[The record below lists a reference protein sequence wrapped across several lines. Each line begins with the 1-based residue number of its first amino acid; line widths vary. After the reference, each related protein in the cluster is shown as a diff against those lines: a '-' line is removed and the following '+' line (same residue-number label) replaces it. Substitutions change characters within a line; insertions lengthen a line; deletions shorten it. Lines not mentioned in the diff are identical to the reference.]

1 MIRSARTRRG
11 LPALALVMLPCLVAA
26 ESPETWPVLEQERG
40 RWDSCADAP
49 PGFQMAP
56 LTLPDDPD
64 TPMIID
70 ADQATFDSRSRVH
83 DLEGDVE
90 VERGGQR
97 LRADRMRYREDED
110 RAEARGR
117 MLYRQEGL
125 ILGGSQGHMRLAE
138 DQGEMDD
145 VEYVFAET
153 LMQGR
158 SRHVAIESRQVVLL
172 SDATYSTCEPG
183 DELWNMRA
191 SRIRL
196 NRESG
201 RGDAWHARMMMFGV
215 PVFYTPYVNFP
226 IDDRRKTGLLPPTLS
241 QSDRTGTDISAPFY
255 WNIAPNYDAT
265 IIPRYLSKRGMM
277 LDNEFRYLQN
287 RFNSEGELR
296 VAYLPDDDEF
306 GSDRWSVAFNHRMRL
321 ARNLRFRGEFNRV
334 SDDEYFRDLG
344 TSLYRSSSNNLPSE
358 GTFTYSTTDV
368 RARLRTQ
375 VFQNLNPD
383 LNVANRPYERVP
395 QLDYLFTPGRTEVG
409 GLPLQGEFYGEA
421 VRFDTPGRRIRDTGN
436 RFDIAPRV
444 SMPFESAAGYVR
456 PALTLRA
463 TSYDL
468 DRGSINQGES
478 ETVNRVLPLAS
489 IDSGLFFDRHFEGFG
504 QNLTQ
509 TLEPRLFYLYVPYTD
524 QDDIPLFDTGRPEP
538 NLFQLFSENRFIG
551 GDRVGDTNQ
560 VSLGL
565 TSRFRHRD
573 TGREY
578 FRIGVGQ
585 AYFLSDRRV
594 TAFADDDPD
603 TRNRSDIITETQAFL
618 PAGFQA
624 RTELQWD
631 PSTSKTTLA
640 GARLAWMPVN
650 AEASHGLR
658 PVITGGYRSRFR
670 DDQRR
675 LDIADIAAVF
685 PITRRWSGLGGWRY
699 DSLEGQ
705 TIEAFGGLEYRDC
718 CWSIRLVSR
727 YFREEPQEEPDR
739 QILLQFEFRGLGRIG
754 DNVRDLLDETVFG
767 YERLR

>member
-1 MIRSARTRRG
+1 VIRSIRIRPR
-11 LPALALVMLPCLVAA
+11 LPTLVLVALPCMVLADA
-26 ESPETWPVLEQERG
+26 PQAWPVLEEERQ
-40 RWDSCADAP
+40 RWDGCADAP
-49 PGFQMAP
+49 PGFAMAP
-56 LTLPDDPD
+56 LVLPDDPD
-64 TPMIID
+64 TPMVID
-70 ADQATFDSRSRVH
+70 ADQATFDSRARVH
-83 DLEGDVE
+83 DLEGNVE
-90 VERGGQR
+90 VDHGGQQ
-97 LRADRMRYREDED
+97 LRADAMRYLEQQD

-117 MLYRQEGL
+117 VRYQQDGL
-125 ILGGSQGHMRLAE
+125 IVGGSQGYMRLAS
-138 DQGEMDD
+138 DQGELDD

-158 SRHVAIESRQVVLL
+158 SRHLELESRQVVVL
-172 SDATYSTCEPG
+172 SDASYSTCEPG

-201 RGDAWHARMMMFGV
+201 RGEAWHARMVMFGA

-241 QSDRTGTDISAPFY
+241 QSDRTGTDISVPFY

-265 IIPRYLSKRGMM
+265 IIPRYMSKRGLM
-277 LDNEFRYLQN
+277 LDNEFRYLQR
-287 RFNSEGELR
+287 RFNSEGQLR

-306 GSDRWSVAFNHRMRL
+306 GDDRWSVAFNHRMRL
-321 ARNLRFRGEFNRV
+321 ARNLGFRGEFNRV

-395 QLDYLFTPGRTEVG
+395 QVDYLFTPPRTEVS
-409 GLPLQGEFYGEA
+409 GLPVRGEFYGEA

-436 RFDIAPRV
+436 RFDIAPRI
-444 SMPFESAAGYVR
+444 SMPFESAAGYIR

-468 DRGSINQGES
+468 DRGSLNED
-478 ETVNRVLPLAS
+478 EDATVNRVLPLAS
-489 IDSGLFFDRHFEGFG
+489 IDSGLYFDRHFEGFG

-509 TLEPRLFYLYVPYTD
+509 TLEPRLFYAFVPYTN

-538 NLFQLFSENRFIG
+538 SLFQLFSENRFIG

-565 TSRFRHRD
+565 TSRFRNRF

-578 FRIGVGQ
+578 FRVGVGQ
-585 AYFLSDRRV
+585 AYYFSDRRV
-594 TAFADDDPD
+594 TAFVGDEPD

-624 RTELQWD
+624 RTEFQWD
-631 PSTSKTTLA
+631 PDTSKTSLA
-640 GARLAWMPVN
+640 GARLSWMPQE
-650 AEASHGLR
+650 ASASHGLR
-658 PVITGGYRSRFR
+658 PVITTGYRSRYR

-675 LDIADIAAVF
+675 LEIGDVAAVF
-685 PITRRWSGLGGWRY
+685 PISQRWSGLGGWRY
-699 DSLEGQ
+699 DALEGQ

-739 QILLQFEFRGLGRIG
+739 QILLQFEFRGLGNIG